1 MLNSDGIM
9 RTISPSIDRIG
20 TALKALRRAHA
31 QSPESEDKLDLGI
44 KCLDAVIAQLSEE
57 GVSAEDL
64 QPLAALEA
72 LLRRMKVEERPQSAA
87 ANRRKGRPP
96 SDTLLARASAVI
108 DLLIK
113 AGYDESKAAQTV
125 MRLLMAAGV
134 PAPLKG
140 GDARG
145 WRRLLEWRASLVHG
159 TVSPEARAEFEDF
172 TQEIEAIPAQ
182 ERVKRVLDDQLWD
195 RRRERR

>member
-1 MLNSDGIM
+1 MQTL
-9 RTISPSIDRIG
+9 SPTADRIG
-20 TALKALRRAHA
+20 TALKALRLAHA

-57 GVSAEDL
+57 GVPAEDL
-64 QPLAALEA
+64 EPLAVVDA
-72 LLRRMKVEERPQSAA
+72 LLRRMKAEDRSQSAV
-87 ANRRKGRPP
+87 ANRRRGRPP
-96 SDTLLARASAVI
+96 SETLLARASAVI

-125 MRLLMAAGV
+125 MRLLMAAGI

-145 WRRLLEWRASLVHG
+145 WRRLLEWRADFVHG
-159 TVSPEARAEFEDF
+159 IASPEAVAEYQDF
-172 TQEIEAIPAQ
+172 TREIESIPPQ
-182 ERVKRVLDDQLWD
+182 ERVKRVLDEQLWD
-195 RRRERR
+195 RRRNPG